1 MPKIPPSPLMPLILA
16 SSSVYRRELLQ
27 RLRLPFE
34 CVSPAIDES
43 ARPDETPATTA
54 VRLALKKA
62 RAVAAAHPQA
72 VALQYPG
79 AVVIGSDQVAELDGT
94 PLGKP
99 GNHANAVCQLRAM
112 RGQRVVF
119 HTALCLLDA
128 ASGRHQ
134 LENAVTTVLLRAL
147 TDAQIE
153 RYLQLEQPYDCAG
166 SAKVESLGIALAE
179 KITSDDPTAL
189 IGLPLIM
196 LVSML
201 KREGIEVLG
210 G

>member
-1 MPKIPPSPLMPLILA
+1 MPLILA

-54 VRLALKKA
+54 VRLALEKA

-72 VALQYPG
+72 LI
-79 AVVIGSDQVAELDGT
+79 IGSDQVAELDGT

-134 LENAVTTVLLRAL
+134 LENAVTTVQLLAL

-189 IGLPLIM
+189 IGLPLII

>member
-72 VALQYPG
+72 LI
-79 AVVIGSDQVAELDGT
+79 IGSDQVAELDGT

-147 TDAQIE
+147 TNAQIE

>member
-43 ARPDETPATTA
+43 ARSDETPATTA

-72 VALQYPG
+72 LI
-79 AVVIGSDQVAELDGT
+79 IGSDQVAELDGT

-147 TDAQIE
+147 TNAQIE

>member
-1 MPKIPPSPLMPLILA
+1 MPLILA

-72 VALQYPG
+72 LI
-79 AVVIGSDQVAELDGT
+79 IGSDQVAELDGT

-189 IGLPLIM
+189 IGLPLII

>member
-72 VALQYPG
+72 LI
-79 AVVIGSDQVAELDGT
+79 IGSDQVAELDGT

-189 IGLPLIM
+189 IGLPLII

>member
-43 ARPDETPATTA
+43 ARPGEVPAATA
-54 VRLALKKA
+54 LRLALEKT
-62 RAVAAAHPQA
+62 RAVAATHPQA
-72 VALQYPG
+72 LI
-79 AVVIGSDQVAELDGT
+79 IGSDQVAELDGT

-99 GNHANAVCQLRAM
+99 GSHANAVRQLRAM

-119 HTALCLLDA
+119 HTALCLLNA

-134 LENAVTTVLLRAL
+134 LENAVTTVQLRAL
-147 TDAQIE
+147 TGAQIE

-179 KITSDDPTAL
+179 KIDSDDPTAL
-189 IGLPLIM
+189 IGLPLIT

-201 KREGIEVLG
+201 KQEGIEVLG
-210 G
+210 C

>member
-72 VALQYPG
+72 LI
-79 AVVIGSDQVAELDGT
+79 IGSDQVAELDGT

-179 KITSDDPTAL
+179 KITSNDPTAL
-189 IGLPLIM
+189 IGLPLII

>member
-54 VRLALKKA
+54 VRLALEKA

-72 VALQYPG
+72 LI
-79 AVVIGSDQVAELDGT
+79 IGSDQVAELDGT

-128 ASGRHQ
+128 ASGHHQ
-134 LENAVTTVLLRAL
+134 LENAVTTVQLLAL

-189 IGLPLIM
+189 IGLPLII